1 MIRLQPDEGLELHL
15 MAKVPGDEMRVLP
28 VNLNLDFAETFKTR
42 QWDAYERLL
51 MDVIRGNLTLFVR
64 RDELDAAWRWVEPI
78 LHGWENS
85 GERPK
90 PYPAG
95 TWGPASSALMIRDG
109 LAWHK
114 ED

>member
-1 MIRLQPDEGLELHL
+1 M
-15 MAKVPGDEMRVLP
+15 
-28 VNLNLDFAETFKTR
+28 
-42 QWDAYERLL
+42 
-51 MDVIRGNLTLFVR
+51 FVR

-95 TWGPASSALMIRDG
+95 TWGPTAASALIIRDG